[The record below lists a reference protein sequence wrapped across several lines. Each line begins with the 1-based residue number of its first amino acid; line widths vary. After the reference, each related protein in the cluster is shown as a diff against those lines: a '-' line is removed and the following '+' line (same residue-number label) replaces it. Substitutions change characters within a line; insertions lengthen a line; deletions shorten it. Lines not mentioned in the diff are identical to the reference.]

1 MLSLIQVGLSM
12 CVYMYMYSDSVIEI
26 FIHNAANPV
35 EIVLDQDNYTS
46 VQVCQEANVKL
57 DCSFVRSRFI
67 QNRGII
73 NPATS
78 VSVRWFLKRENPDFM
93 TLEEMTVQVMNMN
106 PEQ

>member
-1 MLSLIQVGLSM
+1 M
-12 CVYMYMYSDSVIEI
+12 

-46 VQVCQEANVKL
+46 VRVRQKTNVKL

-67 QNRGII
+67 QNGDII

-93 TLEEMTVQVMNMN
+93 SLEEMTVQVMDLN

>member
-1 MLSLIQVGLSM
+1 M
-12 CVYMYMYSDSVIEI
+12 

-35 EIVLDQDNYTS
+35 KIVLDQDNYTS
-46 VQVCQEANVKL
+46 VRVRQETNVKL
-57 DCSFVRSRFI
+57 NCSFVRSRFI
-67 QNRGII
+67 QKRGIT

-93 TLEEMTVQVMNMN
+93 PLEEMTVQVMNMN